1 MKTEFEIV
9 FTNINVEEI
18 IIKIKKLW
26 WECIKQNTLM
36 KRVIYEKSKD
46 AYARIRDEWDKIT
59 CTYKEINNCKLDDIN
74 CVKEL
79 ETTVWNFDIMKN
91 IFDKM
96 WLKQKAYQETKREIW
111 EINNEIELMIDIWP
125 WLKPFIEIEGKTEK
139 IVKKYSELLWFNY
152 SEWIFWT
159 VDQIYLKELWIKP
172 DIINN
177 LPEITFE
184 NIPKK

>member
-1 MKTEFEIV
+1 MIKT
-9 FTNINVEEI
+9 
-18 IIKIKKLW
+18 KGLSGK
-26 WECIKQNTLM
+26 
-36 KRVIYEKSKD
+36 
-46 AYARIRDEWDKIT
+46 
-59 CTYKEINNCKLDDIN
+59 
-74 CVKEL
+74 
-79 ETTVWNFDIMKN
+79 
-91 IFDKM
+91 
-96 WLKQKAYQETKREIW
+96 KREIW

-177 LPEITFE
+177 LAEITFE